1 MTLKTH
7 IKTAMVFIA
16 VVIKSIFIRRDL

>member
-16 VVIKSIFIRRDL
+16 VVIKSIFTRREL